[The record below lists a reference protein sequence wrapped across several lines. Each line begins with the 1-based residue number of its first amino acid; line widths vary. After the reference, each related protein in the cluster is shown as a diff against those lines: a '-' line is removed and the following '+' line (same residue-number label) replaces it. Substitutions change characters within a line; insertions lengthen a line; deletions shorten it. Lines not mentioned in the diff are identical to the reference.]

1 MENLNNI
8 IEAIM
13 FALGREIS
21 IEEIAKTLEVEEQK
35 VQESIE
41 NLKEKYNDEKG
52 VKLIHVNGMV
62 QLVTNNKYYD
72 YVSKFVE
79 NTKRQNLSVSA
90 QETLAIIAYNPKITK
105 TEIEAQVAMLR
116 RLYEDQLYDVP
127 ENCNILLDESA
138 LTNLVTGKKFKNKYQ
153 KELKSLEKV
162 VESPDDTY
170 ILYLDYVDDSS
181 GNLNINLKSDIN
193 KKYAKFKLTVEN
205 GEISYMQNGNTRR
218 ITSYVEE

>member
-105 TEIEAQVAMLR
+105 TEIENIRGVNSDFAVSRLLECGLIEEVARLNLPGRPAAYSVTNEVLRSCGIEKIEDLPNYEKLKIKDEQMLVSD
-116 RLYEDQLYDVP
+116 YE
-127 ENCNILLDESA
+127 
-138 LTNLVTGKKFKNKYQ
+138 
-153 KELKSLEKV
+153 KEEKV
-162 VESPDDTY
+162 DE
-170 ILYLDYVDDSS
+170 
-181 GNLNINLKSDIN
+181 N
-193 KKYAKFKLTVEN
+193 K
-205 GEISYMQNGNTRR
+205 
-218 ITSYVEE
+218 EEE